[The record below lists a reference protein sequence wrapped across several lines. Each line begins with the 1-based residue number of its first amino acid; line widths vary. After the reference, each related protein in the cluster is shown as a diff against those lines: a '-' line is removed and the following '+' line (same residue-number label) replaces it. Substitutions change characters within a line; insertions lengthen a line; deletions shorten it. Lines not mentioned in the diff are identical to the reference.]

1 MTTTVS
7 YVQVRSGQR
16 LGGKL
21 LLWAFGFAPV
31 VQIVLTLGVHTSPA
45 TLQIKTDAWSLV
57 AVEIAVIVIA
67 FVEGARFRL
76 PRLAVA
82 LLLAFGV
89 LAWWT
94 AATAASPSFSLR
106 HTALWM
112 VHLLFGWAIC
122 QLSFIDAEEAAHG
135 FLAGFAAFALL
146 LAAYVGQLLPLASY
160 NWSQDLPGFG
170 NLRRFGFYAAPAAA
184 MCFGFVALTPRRWW
198 LWGGVSATAFAI
210 TFWTGSR
217 GAVWALIAGL
227 SVTAAIFPAAR
238 SLRAAGVTI
247 GAALTGLAIA
257 AAVPP
262 ISSQPIGRFGRLDGN
277 GREEIWAAAM
287 QAISARPWFGHGEAQ
302 AFLALDWP
310 PWMSIMPHPHNVV
323 LQVLLAWGVVGA
335 ALLGLLGFMLG
346 RVVVRHAQSDPRLLP
361 VLAAVIVL
369 AAYSMIDGTLY
380 GIHPTSVFAM
390 GIGLASRS
398 PRLNVRAAR
407 PASPAWI

>member
-7 YVQVRSGQR
+7 YVQPRSAQR

-31 VQIVLTLGVHTSPA
+31 VQILLTLGVRTSPE

-67 FVEGARFRL
+67 FVEGARVRL
-76 PRLAVA
+76 PRLVVA
-82 LLLAFGV
+82 LLLAFAV

-94 AATAASPSFSLR
+94 AATAASPSFGLR
-106 HTALWM
+106 HTALWT
-112 VHLLFGWAIC
+112 VHLLFGWAMS
-122 QLSFIDAEEAAHG
+122 QLRFIDAEEAAHG
-135 FLAGFAAFALL
+135 FLAGFAAFAIL
-146 LAAYVGQLLPLASY
+146 LAAYVGQLNPLASSLDSY
-160 NWSQDLPGFG
+160 DWRYDLPGFG

-184 MCFGFVALTPRRWW
+184 MCFGLLALTPRRWW
-198 LWGGVSATAFAI
+198 LWGGVSATAFAMM
-210 TFWTGSR
+210 FWSGSR

-227 SVTAAIFPAAR
+227 SVTSAIFPTAR

-257 AAVPP
+257 AAVPA

-287 QAISARPWFGHGEAQ
+287 QAISARPWFGYGEAQ

-323 LQVLLAWGVVGA
+323 LQVLLAWGLVGA
-335 ALLGLLGFMLG
+335 ALLALPGFMLG
-346 RVVVRHAQSDPRLLP
+346 RVVVRHGQSDPRLLP
-361 VLAAVIVL
+361 VLASAIVL
-369 AAYSMIDGTLY
+369 AAFSMIDGTLY
-380 GIHPTSVFAM
+380 GIHPTSVFAI
-390 GIGLASRS
+390 GIGLAAGR
-398 PRLNVRAAR
+398 RA
-407 PASPAWI
+407 